1 MPGNSEMPSHIQ
13 HLAISFVNIKS
24 QLLILRNRR
33 NWKRKASKIDP
44 WRPFSPFC
52 GSVSTFYMLMLSI
65 YLLDFH
71 LSAVPSQPSCKPV
84 PPILQRCFSHF
95 TARSHPFHRAIWLR
109 LHGKM
114 GEIGTQ
120 GVSS

>member
-52 GSVSTFYMLMLSI
+52 GSVSTVLQTGSAHLATLFQPFYRAIS
-65 YLLDFH
+65 
-71 LSAVPSQPSCKPV
+71 
-84 PPILQRCFSHF
+84 PILPCNIAEI
-95 TARSHPFHRAIWLR
+95 AR
-109 LHGKM
+109 
-114 GEIGTQ
+114 
-120 GVSS
+120 

>member
-33 NWKRKASKIDP
+33 NRKRKASKIDP

-52 GSVSTFYMLMLSI
+52 GSVSTVLQTGSAHLATLFHPFYRAIS
-65 YLLDFH
+65 
-71 LSAVPSQPSCKPV
+71 
-84 PPILQRCFSHF
+84 PILPCNLAEI
-95 TARSHPFHRAIWLR
+95 AR
-109 LHGKM
+109 
-114 GEIGTQ
+114 
-120 GVSS
+120 

>member
-13 HLAISFVNIKS
+13 QLTIGFIKIKS
-24 QLLILRNRR
+24 PFLTLRDRR
-33 NWKRKASKIDP
+33 NWKQEASKIDP

-52 GSVSTFYMLMLSI
+52 GSVSTVLQTGSA
-65 YLLDFH
+65 H
-71 LSAVPSQPSCKPV
+71 LAA
-84 PPILQRCFSHF
+84 LF
-95 TARSHPFHRAIWLR
+95 HPFYRAIWLR
-109 LHGKM
+109 LSGKM

>member
-33 NWKRKASKIDP
+33 NRKRKASKIDP

-52 GSVSTFYMLMLSI
+52 GSVSTVLQTGSA
-65 YLLDFH
+65 H
-71 LSAVPSQPSCKPV
+71 LAT
-84 PPILQRCFSHF
+84 LF
-95 TARSHPFHRAIWLR
+95 HPFYRAISPL
-109 LHGKM
+109 LPCNM
-114 GEIGTQ
+114 AEIAR
-120 GVSS
+120 